1 MDALSQARDYGA
13 FDFANYPLVAM
24 LTNDSPIDAEHVL
37 MDRYWW
43 GFYNAETVFNTV
55 KRAGIDPAKLS
66 LEKLRSIVELTAKI
80 NRELVFPVGGNHF
93 FYVGE
98 QGASRAAT
106 AIDTAIKV
114 LAHFKNEID
123 DLN

>member
-1 MDALSQARDYGA
+1 
-13 FDFANYPLVAM
+13 M
-24 LTNDSPIDAEHVL
+24 LTDDSPMDVEHVL

-43 GFYNAETVFNTV
+43 GFCNAETVFNAV

-66 LEKLRSIVELTAKI
+66 VEKLRSITELTAKI
-80 NRELVFPVGGNHF
+80 NSELVFPVGGNHF

-98 QGASRAAT
+98 QCASRAAK
-106 AIDTAIKV
+106 AIDTTITV

-123 DLN
+123 DLK